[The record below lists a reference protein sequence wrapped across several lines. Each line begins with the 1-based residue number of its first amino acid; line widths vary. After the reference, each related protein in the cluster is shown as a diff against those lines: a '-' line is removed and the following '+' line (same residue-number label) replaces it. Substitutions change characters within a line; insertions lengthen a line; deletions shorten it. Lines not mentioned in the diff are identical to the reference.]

1 MKGALKLGIAAAVA
15 AGAGAVLV
23 VAAAG
28 ARERG
33 RETYCRNNLRRLGE
47 FAFQKLVSEDRIPDT
62 GRRYWQE
69 IRREQFTTIKGGQE
83 TWVLRFAAANLFAC
97 PVRGVQ
103 PLDLSGLSQ
112 GELERVMSDPSTID
126 YRGPRAPAGSLSV
139 LPYAL
144 GADRP
149 GNHPNGGGHV
159 LLADLR
165 VREIR
170 EAVVVKPLR
179 DAAAAE
185 AETSD

>member
-1 MKGALKLGIAAAVA
+1 MKGALKLGIAAAVTA
-15 AGAGAVLV
+15 AAGAVLL

-33 RETYCRNNLRRLGE
+33 RDTYCRNNLRKLGE
-47 FAFQKLVSEDRIPDT
+47 LAFQNIAPGEPPAT
-62 GRRYWQE
+62 GRAFWQE
-69 IRREQFTTIKGGQE
+69 MRVEYFTDVRNEKVKWIIRFGG
-83 TWVLRFAAANLFAC
+83 LNPFGC

-103 PLDLSGLSQ
+103 PLDLSVLSEE
-112 GELERVMSDPSTID
+112 ELARHMSDMTTID
-126 YRGPRAPAGSLSV
+126 YRGPRSPADSSSV
-139 LPYAL
+139 RPYAL

-185 AETSD
+185 GEVSD

>member
-1 MKGALKLGIAAAVA
+1 MKGALKLGIAATVA
-15 AGAGAVLV
+15 AGAAAVLV

-33 RETYCRNNLRRLGE
+33 RDTYCRNNLRRLGD
-47 FAFQKLVSEDRIPDT
+47 FAFQKLSSEDRIPET
-62 GRRYWQE
+62 GRNYWQE
-69 IRREQFTTIKGGQE
+69 IRREQFTTVKGGKE
-83 TWVLRFAAANLFAC
+83 TWVLRFAGLNPFGC

-103 PLDLSGLSQ
+103 PLDLSELSQ
-112 GELERVMSDPSTID
+112 EDLDRVMGDPATID
-126 YRGPRAPAGSLSV
+126 YRGPRAPPGAQ
-139 LPYAL
+139 PPPPDAL

-165 VREIR
+165 VKEIR

-179 DAAAAE
+179 DAPAADAE
-185 AETSD
+185 VSD

>member
-15 AGAGAVLV
+15 AGAAGVLV
-23 VAAAG
+23 IAAAG

-33 RETYCRNNLRRLGE
+33 RDTYCRNNLRRLGE
-47 FAFQKLVSEDRIPDT
+47 FAYQKLASRDLIPET
-62 GRRYWQE
+62 GRNYWQV
-69 IRREQFTTIKGGQE
+69 IRFENWTDVRGDQTK
-83 TWVLRFAAANLFAC
+83 WVLRFGGLNIFGC

-103 PLDLSGLSQ
+103 PLDLSELSADEY
-112 GELERVMSDPSTID
+112 GRFMSDPNTID
-126 YRGPRAPAGSLSV
+126 YRGPRTPAGSLSV

-165 VREIR
+165 VKEIR
-170 EAVVVKPLR
+170 EAVVIKPLR
-179 DAAAAE
+179 DATSAE
-185 AETSD
+185 GEVSD